1 MEIGHWY
8 STIDYDEFKRLA
20 ALKKPLVR
28 IRGQWVE
35 LDPKEIGSAIKWLEK
50 HRGAKKLPLKETL
63 DMMCAAEG
71 GPPVTAIDS
80 EGWLETFLKGLAGTE
95 SFTILDT
102 PSGFRGK
109 LRPYQV
115 RGFSWMVFKKA
126 IWACLADDMGW
137 EDNPVNRA
145 FIA

>member
-1 MEIGHWY
+1 M
-8 STIDYDEFKRLA
+8 
-20 ALKKPLVR
+20 
-28 IRGQWVE
+28 
-35 LDPKEIGSAIKWLEK
+35 EK

-115 RGFSWMVFKKA
+115 RGFSWMVFLRKRGFG
-126 IWACLADDMGW
+126 ACLADDMGLGKTIQL
-137 EDNPVNRA
+137 
-145 FIA
+145 IALYCMRGSGSKSPDIAYMSYFCGG